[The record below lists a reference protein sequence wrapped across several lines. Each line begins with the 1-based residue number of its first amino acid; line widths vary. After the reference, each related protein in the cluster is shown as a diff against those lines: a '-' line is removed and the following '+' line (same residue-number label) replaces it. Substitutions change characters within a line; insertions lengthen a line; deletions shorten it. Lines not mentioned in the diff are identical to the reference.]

1 MRPRRASH
9 KDQPSWSGFDT
20 VLGVPT
26 SVTTKKRCCKSGPR
40 CKKCPVVWKR
50 LENEGLVVR
59 QSKREWS
66 PTDGKIPKR
75 AMKAARAR

>member
-1 MRPRRASH
+1 MP
-9 KDQPSWSGFDT
+9 KDQPCRSGFGT
-20 VLGVPT
+20 VPGVPST
-26 SVTTKKRCCKSGPR
+26 VTTKKRCCKSGPR

-59 QSKREWS
+59 KSKRDWK
-66 PTDGKIPKR
+66 PTEGKIPKR